1 MQTLTGGYAPLFR
14 KWWGGLAAFLLDSLD
29 LDGFDRHF
37 DPTTHIS
44 LLILGIVI
52 VFVVV
57 HLEFHEEALHRE
69 KRLVQ
74 TRGGGLFRKWRYCE
88 PMTFRA
94 E

>member
-1 MQTLTGGYAPLFR
+1 MGSIGI
-14 KWWGGLAAFLLDSLD
+14 
-29 LDGFDRHF
+29 F
-37 DPTTHIS
+37 DPATHIS

-57 HLEFHEEALHRE
+57 HLEFHEETLHRE

-74 TRGGGLFRKWRYCE
+74 TRRWPVQRKWRYCE